1 MGKYSNTN
9 TKTKARRTVPWWKRK
24 ASLINALAPTHQL
37 PPHDFGKTGHFYMY
51 SNAKM
56 SNNTPNP
63 ISMVPRKLDKRGSSA
78 GKIQKN
84 NNKPGA
90 RGLASKYLIGSGRK
104 SIKKRRKSR
113 K

>member
-1 MGKYSNTN
+1 MGKYSNT
-9 TKTKARRTVPWWKRK
+9 KTKARSTVPWWKRK

-56 SNNTPNP
+56 SNNTHKPR
-63 ISMVPRKLDKRGSSA
+63 SMVPRILDKRGSLA
-78 GKIQKN
+78 GKIQK